1 MIAVGVRDL
10 KNQLSRYL
18 QYVKQGEKIVI
29 TEHNRVIAELSLP
42 QTNGSDNDIET
53 ELEKLA
59 TTGKLIKA
67 KRNKPIIVST
77 DTPADI
83 DWISVYQDNRAE

>member
-18 QYVKQGEKIVI
+18 QYVKQGEKVFI

-42 QTNGSDNDIET
+42 HVDGSDNDIKTVLET
-53 ELEKLA
+53 LA
-59 TTGKLIKA
+59 ATGKLTKA
-67 KRNKPIIVST
+67 TRNRSISINNK
-77 DTPADI
+77 TPADI
-83 DWISVYQDNRAE
+83 DWISVYQDNRTE